1 MSYRGTGDIMQL
13 RRYETLFS
21 KAIGG
26 DEARELRKP
35 ETTDIVNRVGA
46 ITPNRIFINNY
57 PMGNP
62 LAVFNPSLLIRDTTE
77 IILYARIITGYYKY
91 VSAIAEIKIFYDD
104 IERRTISMNYYSGR
118 IVVAPSTKYDFWGT
132 EDPRVYTID
141 DKLYMTYTGRTK
153 YYFDVDR
160 TERTLP
166 VTALRTQQNEWVKAF
181 VMVLPPGLREHV
193 ITDKNAFLVRIGND
207 YLFFHRL
214 HMDDEEF
221 YLVVSKVDRKEIIE
235 SEKEALE
242 TGKPK
247 EIIVGSTTLV
257 MNHAYF
263 EQKLGWATPPIKIS
277 TNELLVFVHGV
288 DNDMGVYRLLG
299 MLLEYSR
306 TDGVIVKA
314 VTPTYI
320 MEPRTMYELYGD
332 RPYTIF
338 PCGIAILSKKTLLL
352 SYGAAD
358 YASGLGLLNLDDLF
372 RLLDKGRIY

>member
-1 MSYRGTGDIMQL
+1 MKLRG
-13 RRYETLFS
+13 YETLFPI
-21 KAIGG
+21 AVGG

-35 ETTDIVNRVGA
+35 ETTDIVQRIGA

-62 LAVFNPSLLIRDTTE
+62 SAVFNPSLLVHDTTE
-77 IILYARIITGYYKY
+77 ITLYARIITGYYKY

-104 IERRTISMNYYSGR
+104 IERRAVSMNYYTGS
-118 IVVAPSTKYDFWGT
+118 IVVVPSTKYDFWGV
-132 EDPRVYTID
+132 EDPRVYTVN

-153 YYFDVDR
+153 YYFSAAR

-166 VTALRTQQNEWVKAF
+166 VTALQTKRSEWVKAF

-193 ITDKNAFLVRIGND
+193 ITDKDAFLVRTGND

-214 HMDDEEF
+214 HMDDEKF
-221 YLVVSKVDRKEIIE
+221 YLVVSRVDGKEIIE

-247 EIIVGSTTLV
+247 EIIVSSTTLV

-263 EQKLGWATPPIKIS
+263 EQKLGWATPPVKIGA
-277 TNELLVFVHGV
+277 NELLVFVHGV
-288 DNDMGVYRLLG
+288 DNDVGVYRLLG

-306 TDGVIVKA
+306 TDGVVVKA

-320 MEPRTMYELYGD
+320 MEPRTMYEIYGD
-332 RPYTIF
+332 RPYAIF
-338 PCGIAILSKKTLLL
+338 PCGVALLGKKTLLL

-358 YASGLGLLNLDDLF
+358 YASGLGLLDLDDVF